1 MITNS
6 ACTRLLIFKVSQG
19 VRVTVTETSVNSLV
33 EISYCYKLHH
43 KLGLDIQKLK
53 KQITIRL
60 DEDTIEYFKGMAEKK
75 GIPYQSLINL
85 YLRDCAQ
92 AHRDLKLQ
100 WQ

>member
-1 MITNS
+1 MRKHYDFS
-6 ACTRLLIFKVSQG
+6 D
-19 VRVTVTETSVNSLV
+19 SVQNP
-33 EISYCYKLHH
+33 YA
-43 KLGLDIQKLK
+43 QKLK

-60 DEDTIEYFKGMAEKK
+60 DEDTIEYFKNMAEEK

-92 AHRDLKLQ
+92 THRDLKLQ